1 MREEKPSY
9 GKANGLK
16 QEIESKKQ
24 KAESKKQKTENKYKY
39 KAQKSAK
46 EAKIDEWK

>member
-16 QEIESKKQ
+16 QEIESRKQ
-24 KAESKKQKTENKYKY
+24 NNKYKLR
-39 KAQKSAK
+39 KSAK